1 MKNSLLREWNTRIT
15 ELNIKRKMP
24 EDMEEGL
31 RQVSQTTI
39 TKSNFAS

>member
-1 MKNSLLREWNTRIT
+1 MKDSLLREWNTRIT
-15 ELNIKRKMP
+15 ELNIKHKIP

-39 TKSNFAS
+39 TKSNLAS